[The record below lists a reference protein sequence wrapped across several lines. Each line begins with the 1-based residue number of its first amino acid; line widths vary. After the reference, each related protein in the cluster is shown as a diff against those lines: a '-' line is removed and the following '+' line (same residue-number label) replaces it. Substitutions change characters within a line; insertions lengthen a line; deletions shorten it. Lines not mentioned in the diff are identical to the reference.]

1 MSGATPL
8 VLGIAAL
15 LALPSGCND
24 DDDDSG
30 PSDQQVLL
38 VQRATAASGAAGQVV
53 EASNAEI
60 LASGSA
66 SPGSPPAF
74 NFSASIDVVLDLDA
88 TDLNGNDRFPNASG
102 QIHVTASGTVTGTSL
117 LGDAAYSVAV
127 AAQTDVLATNPDT
140 GAIVLIPAGST
151 WSYQLDV
158 AWSVTDSNTWTVTA
172 TAAAQVAVSDMTVID
187 GASVQTVDVQGQ
199 REVVATLART
209 AGTLTFQRSVEGS
222 LTITVND
229 GITEETLAFVFEN
242 VGRVTISVQGEVFG
256 PMTEAQARALFQAS
270 IT

>member
-66 SPGSPPAF
+66 SPGSPEPF
-74 NFSASIDVVLDLDA
+74 EGRGL
-88 TDLNGNDRFPNASG
+88 P
-102 QIHVTASGTVTGTSL
+102 
-117 LGDAAYSVAV
+117 
-127 AAQTDVLATNPDT
+127 LANKP
-140 GAIVLIPAGST
+140 SE
-151 WSYQLDV
+151 
-158 AWSVTDSNTWTVTA
+158 
-172 TAAAQVAVSDMTVID
+172 
-187 GASVQTVDVQGQ
+187 
-199 REVVATLART
+199 RERM
-209 AGTLTFQRSVEGS
+209 
-222 LTITVND
+222 I
-229 GITEETLAFVFEN
+229 
-242 VGRVTISVQGEVFG
+242 EV
-256 PMTEAQARALFQAS
+256 RK
-270 IT
+270 